1 MQCEIKTYC
10 KMKHLTEREE
20 VLMNMFWDNGPMH
33 VREILKLFAEPKP
46 HFNTISTFVRILEGK
61 GFVGHESIG
70 NSHRY
75 FPKVSREEFKTG
87 TLRDV
92 IIRYFDN
99 SLKGMMSALV
109 ADEKLSDDEVRDLI
123 SIVKSAS
130 KEKGE

>member
-1 MQCEIKTYC
+1 MQREIKIYS

-46 HFNTISTFVRILEGK
+46 HFNTISTFVRILEDK
-61 GFVGHESIG
+61 GFVGHEVLG

-75 FPKVSREEFKTG
+75 YAKVSRDEFNTG

-92 IIRYFDN
+92 ITRYFGN
-99 SLKGMMSALV
+99 SLRTMMSALV

-123 SIVKSAS
+123 SIVQSAS